1 MDVTVSTWHGGLS
14 EALLLHIFEPP
25 ITLHRCLVPL
35 TGSVTAALML
45 SQAIRATEELDSAAC
60 GWFTKSQEQWSEET
74 GLTRWE
80 QETARR
86 ILRSTGL
93 LEEQR
98 SGMPARLW
106 FRVCEARLWEALRCH
121 AGNVNGLRQG

>member
-1 MDVTVSTWHGGLS
+1 MTVSAWQGSLS
-14 EALLLHIFEPP
+14 EAMLLHLFEPP

-45 SQAIRATEELDSAAC
+45 SQAIRATEDLDSEAR
-60 GWFTKSQEQWSEET
+60 GWFTRSQEQWSEET

-86 ILRSTGL
+86 ILRSAGL
-93 LEEQR
+93 MEEQR

-106 FRVCEARLWEALRCH
+106 FRVCEARLWDALSCH
-121 AGNVNGLRQG
+121 AGSVDRAGQG